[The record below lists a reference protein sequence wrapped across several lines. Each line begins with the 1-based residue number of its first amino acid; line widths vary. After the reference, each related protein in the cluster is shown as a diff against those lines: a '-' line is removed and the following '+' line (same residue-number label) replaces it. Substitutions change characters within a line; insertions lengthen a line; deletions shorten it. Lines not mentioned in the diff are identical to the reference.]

1 MPTRESERT
10 LAAIVGAIRKERGWT
25 LRQMSKAVGIPLS
38 TLSKVESG
46 KLSLSYDKIQ
56 QLTSRL
62 GISMADFFT
71 CEESDLEQSHVR
83 ARRSVTTSK
92 QSVIIE
98 TKNYVYE
105 YLCADLT
112 RKHMVPVLVEIKA
125 ENPEYFGRPLSHPGE
140 EFIFVLEGE
149 VQVNLEFY
157 RPTILKA
164 GEGIYVDSAMK
175 HSYTLGNCSYARLLA
190 VCSGDEEILQ
200 SFVSAGAESDVNNA
214 LNGVDFARL

>member
-1 MPTRESERT
+1 MPTRQSDRT
-10 LAAIVGAIRKERGWT
+10 LASIVGAIREERGWT
-25 LRQMSKAVGIPLS
+25 LKQMGEAVGIPLS
-38 TLSKVESG
+38 TLGKVESG

-71 CEESDLEQSHVR
+71 CAGDGLEQSPVT
-83 ARRSVTTSK
+83 ARRSLTTSK
-92 QSVIIE
+92 QSVVIE

-125 ENPEYFGRPLSHPGE
+125 ENPEYFGRPVSHPGE

-175 HSYTLGNCSYARLLA
+175 HSYTLGQCSYARLLA

-200 SFVSAGAESDVNNA
+200 SSASAAGESDVDNA
-214 LNGVDFARL
+214 LNGLDFAKL